1 MRRPEGIM
9 TTFDPDALAHDPGV
23 LRDTV
28 KRFDGKLALNCAV
41 VRGGQ
46 IRLNQEVQVDRG

>member
-1 MRRPEGIM
+1 M
-9 TTFDPDALAHDPGV
+9 TTFDPDTLAHDPGG
-23 LRDTV
+23 LRDIV

-46 IRLNQEVQVDRG
+46 IRLNQEVQADRR

>member
-46 IRLNQEVQVDRG
+46 IRLNQEVQVDGG